1 MNKKILIIEDDP
13 KIRRYLEIELLREGY
28 DVSLAPDGIDGL
40 KLFRN
45 NAYSLILLDL
55 MMPKLSGESVCKEI
69 RKSSNIP
76 IIILTAKDETFSK
89 INLLDL
95 GADDY
100 ITKPFHIGELFA
112 RIRVIF
118 RNKSSFSNQQILKFG
133 ELSIDLSKK
142 EVLLNNLPI
151 SLTKTEFNLLNYLIT
166 NKNIVLSRENIL
178 EALWG
183 YDYLGDTKIVDIYI
197 NALRKK
203 IDNDS
208 KFIKTIRGFG
218 YSFKTEEI

>member
-28 DVSLAPDGIDGL
+28 DVNLASDGIEGL
-40 KLFRN
+40 KLFRKN
-45 NAYSLILLDL
+45 TYSLILLDL

-69 RKSSNIP
+69 RKNSNIP

-151 SLTKTEFNLLNYLIT
+151 SLTKTEFNLLNYLIK

-203 IDNDS
+203 IDNNS